1 MAHARICFIGGGS
14 YNWMPKLLG
23 DLALTPDLSGT
34 VVLHDLNPNALADI
48 SAYANKL
55 FATPPPASSAT
66 NGASAAN
73 GQRAFD
79 VETTT
84 DLAQALHGADFV
96 VITITTGGLETMR
109 LDLDIPEQ
117 HGIYQSVGDTVG
129 PGGLS
134 RALRNVPVM
143 AHFAEQM
150 QQHCPDAWLLNLT
163 NPMTVLTRVANMVAP
178 KLKVVGLCHEL
189 FGVRGGLIR
198 MFGGTPTDFE
208 MRVAGVNH
216 LIWILDMTIRG
227 QDGLQ
232 MVREFVNSD
241 QPLPIPPAR
250 GGWHEPFVDR
260 WKLKLELFDAYQAL
274 PAAGDRH
281 LAEFFSYYLTDA
293 TGQGEDYG
301 VLLTKIPH
309 REQQVATARAA
320 VQAANTS
327 KHRLDVSRSPEA
339 TADIV
344 SAVANGRSVRTIVNL
359 PNTGQID
366 NLPRGAVVE
375 TLAEITSAGP
385 QPLTVGAL
393 APGVL
398 STLQPHVTNQEMIA
412 VAALEGD
419 RRLALQAMAHDP
431 LVPSLQTARAVL
443 DELLEAHRDFL
454 PQFQRRAV
462 AV

>member
-1 MAHARICFIGGGS
+1 MAHVRICFIGGGS

-34 VVLHDLNPNALADI
+34 VVLHDLNPAPLADI
-48 SAYANKL
+48 AAYATKL
-55 FATPPPASSAT
+55 FTQASSAT
-66 NGASAAN
+66 
-73 GQRAFD
+73 QRTTFD

-84 DLAQALHGADFV
+84 DLAQALDGADFV
-96 VITITTGGLETMR
+96 VVTITTGGLEAMR

-143 AHFAEQM
+143 VHFAEQM
-150 QQHCPDAWLLNLT
+150 QQRCPDAWMLNLT

-198 MFGGTPTDFE
+198 MFGGAPSDFE

-227 QDGLQ
+227 KDGLQ
-232 MVREFVNSD
+232 MVRDFVDSGE
-241 QPLPIPPAR
+241 PLPIPPAR

-293 TGQGEDYG
+293 TCQGEDYG
-301 VLLTKIPH
+301 VLLTKIAH
-309 REQQVATARAA
+309 REQQVATARNA
-320 VQAANTS
+320 VRAANPSPRSIEPT
-327 KHRLDVSRSPEA
+327 RSPEA

-375 TLAEITSAGP
+375 TLAEITSAGA
-385 QPLTVGAL
+385 QPLTVGTL
-393 APGVL
+393 PHGVL
-398 STLQPHVTNQEMIA
+398 STIQPHVTNQEMIA

-431 LVPSLQTARAVL
+431 LVPSLQTARALL
-443 DELLEAHRDFL
+443 DELLEAHRDL
-454 PQFQRRAV
+454 VPQFERRAV